1 MWRRKTVR
9 GLIAGLAACIYM
21 SSLVSA
27 PPAYALPNCN
37 DAPYNVQTGLTS
49 DGRAHFFWI
58 AVPGVDNY
66 VAYLSGTTMGGVLQ
80 KEVRNLGKENGLDVP
95 FVLNGMSVRTLSLRL
110 VISCQNNQGSAPEER
125 GMHNPVTISNPAA
138 VTAPDRPVDVHVSR
152 VGRDVLVTWSA
163 PISASGSLPSDYLV
177 TVRPGGS
184 TCTSKGGLQC
194 SLKNLKAGGNYT
206 FAVQAKNATGL
217 GPAVSV
223 QFRVPAAPK
232 PTQGLS

>member
-1 MWRRKTVR
+1 MSRQSSTR
-9 GLIAGLAACIYM
+9 AAIICAAM
-21 SSLVSA
+21 CVVWTSVVSA
-27 PPAYALPNCN
+27 PQAYALPNCN
-37 DAPYNVQTGLTS
+37 DVPYTVQTGVTP
-49 DGRAHFFWI
+49 DGKAHFFWV
-58 AVPGVDNY
+58 ATQGADNY
-66 VAYLSGTTMGGVLQ
+66 LAYLSGTTLTGAVLH
-80 KEVRNLGKENGLDVP
+80 EVRNLGKTNGLDMP
-95 FVLNGMSVRTLSLRL
+95 FVVNGTPVRSLSFRL
-110 VISCQNNQGSAPEER
+110 ATPCQNIGAAPDER
-125 GMHNPVTISNPAA
+125 GPNPVTINNPAA
-138 VTAPDRPVDVHVSR
+138 LSTPDRPVDVHVSR

-163 PISASGSLPSDYLV
+163 PISATGSLPSDYLV

-184 TCTSKGGLQC
+184 TCTSKGALQC